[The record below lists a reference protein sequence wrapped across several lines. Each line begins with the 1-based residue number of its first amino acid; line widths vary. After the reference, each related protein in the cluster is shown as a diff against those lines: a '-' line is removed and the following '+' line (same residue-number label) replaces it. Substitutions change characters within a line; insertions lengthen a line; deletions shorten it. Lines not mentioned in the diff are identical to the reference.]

1 MGRGIMEQ
9 GGRNKKTLRIQ
20 GMNIGNGAPVRVE
33 SMLKSPLNEEAEA
46 FEEMDK
52 LEAVGCEL
60 VRVAFP
66 SSDLAPDLSKLLKRT
81 NIPIM
86 ADVHFDFALAI
97 EAIRCGSKSVRINPG
112 NMEDKKGLRE
122 LVHMASKEG
131 VVLRIGAN
139 SGSLPERHLKRCE
152 GDSGAALAEAVADQ
166 VKVMEQEGFTDIIL
180 SAKSTSLQDTV
191 RSNLMLAERFSYP
204 LHVGITEAGPG
215 RWGIVKSSC
224 GLTQILSQGVGDT
237 LRVSLTGPS
246 TEEVLVGQAV
256 LQHLGVRRFRADL
269 VSCPT
274 CGRKRVDVE
283 RLVRLVEPHMDRFPK
298 NWTVAVMGCEVNG
311 PREAAHADFGIAG
324 TASGV
329 AVFRYGR
336 IVERWDADQAEE
348 RLSSFIESWLDNKI
362 LPPRAGYEDGPKGR
376 SEG

>member
-1 MGRGIMEQ
+1 MEQ
-9 GGRNKKTLRIQ
+9 GGRNKKTVRIQ
-20 GMNIGNGAPVRVE
+20 EMEIGNGAPVRVE
-33 SMLKSPLNEEAEA
+33 SMLKSRLHEKTAV

-52 LEAVGCEL
+52 LKALGCEL

-66 SSDLAPDLSKLLKRT
+66 SMDLAPELSRLLKGT
-81 NIPIM
+81 KVPVM

-122 LVHMASKEG
+122 LIHVATKEG
-131 VVLRIGAN
+131 VVLRVGAN
-139 SGSLPERHLKRCE
+139 SGSLPERYLKRCE
-152 GDSGAALAEAVADQ
+152 GDSAAALAEAVADQ
-166 VKVMEQEGFTDIIL
+166 VAVMEQEGFTDIIL
-180 SAKSTSLQDTV
+180 SAKSTSLWDTV
-191 RSNLMLAERFSYP
+191 RSNLMLAGRFPYP

-237 LRVSLTGPS
+237 IRISLTGPS
-246 TEEVLVGQAV
+246 TEEVLVGQAL

-298 NWTVAVMGCEVNG
+298 HWTVAVMGCEVNG

-329 AVFRYGR
+329 AFFRYGR
-336 IVERWDADQAEE
+336 IEERWDADQAEDK
-348 RLSSFIESWLDNKI
+348 LSSLVES
-362 LPPRAGYEDGPKGR
+362 LPAKTTLPSCEEYEDGSGGGVKG
-376 SEG
+376 